1 MTAAPSRIALAVL
14 VATLAITPAINGADA
29 AEIKPYTTEQL
40 QKIVTDKTPVTTVE
54 AVDHERITAR
64 RIDLVDEAGVIR
76 MTLAAPTPPP
86 IIDGLSYQRAFPVA
100 GMVMYDREG
109 SERGGF
115 GVADLANGG
124 TAAVLA
130 LDHANVDA
138 IGWRVMPDGAV
149 EFGLNA
155 KPPQPREPALGNR
168 VVPHPAVRRVA
179 MNLAAD
185 GTPSLD
191 LTDTEGRPRLRL
203 TVTEEGYGAIE
214 FLDADGNVV
223 QTLAPEAGIAPAIR

>member
-1 MTAAPSRIALAVL
+1 MTATPSRVMLAALAT
-14 VATLAITPAINGADA
+14 TLAIASAMNPAPA
-29 AEIKPYTTEQL
+29 AEPKPYTAEQL
-40 QKIVTDKTPVTTVE
+40 QKIVADEVPVTTVE
-54 AVDHERITAR
+54 SVDHERITAR

-100 GMVMYDREG
+100 GMVVYDREG

-138 IGWRVMPDGAV
+138 VGWRVMPDGAV

-155 KPPQPREPALGNR
+155 KPPQPREPTLGNR
-168 VVPHPAVRRVA
+168 VVPHPAVRRIA

-185 GTPSLD
+185 GTPSLN
-191 LTDTEGRPRLRL
+191 LSDTEGRPRLRL
-203 TVTEEGYGAIE
+203 AVTEEGYGAIE
-214 FLDADGNVV
+214 FLDAEGRVV
-223 QTLAPEAGIAPAIR
+223 QTLAPEAAGG

>member
-1 MTAAPSRIALAVL
+1 MTATPSCATLAALA
-14 VATLAITPAINGADA
+14 ATLAIALAMHPATA
-29 AEIKPYTTEQL
+29 AEPKPYTVEQL
-40 QKIVTDKTPVTTVE
+40 QKIVADELPVTTVE
-54 AVDHERITAR
+54 SVDHERITAH

-100 GMVMYDREG
+100 GMVVYDREG

-138 IGWRVMPDGAV
+138 VGWRVMPDGAV

-155 KPPQPREPALGNR
+155 KPPQPREPTLDNR
-168 VVPHPAVRRVA
+168 VVPHPAVRRIA

-185 GTPSLD
+185 GTPSLN
-191 LTDTEGRPRLRL
+191 LADTEGRPRLRL

-214 FLDADGNVV
+214 FLDAEGKVV
-223 QTLAPEAGIAPAIR
+223 QTLAPEAAGG

>member
-1 MTAAPSRIALAVL
+1 MTAACRRTALAL
-14 VATLAITPAINGADA
+14 LTASLAIAPANDVA
-29 AEIKPYTTEQL
+29 AAGEAKPYTTEQL
-40 QKIVTDKTPVTTVE
+40 RKIVADEAPVTTVE
-54 AVDHERITAR
+54 SVDHERITAR
-64 RIDLVDEAGVIR
+64 RIDLVDESGVIR

-100 GMVMYDREG
+100 GMVMYDRAG

-115 GVADLANGG
+115 GVADLADGG

-149 EFGLNA
+149 SFGLNA
-155 KPPQPREPALGNR
+155 RPPQPREPAFDNR
-168 VVPHPAVRRVA
+168 LVPHPAVRRIA

-191 LTDTEGRPRLRL
+191 LADGEGRPRLRL
-203 TVTEEGYGAIE
+203 TVTAEGHGAIE
-214 FLDADGNVV
+214 FLDADGKVV
-223 QTLAPEAGIAPAIR
+223 QTLAPEAGG

>member
-1 MTAAPSRIALAVL
+1 MTATPSRAALVALA
-14 VATLAITPAINGADA
+14 ATLAAASATNPAA
-29 AEIKPYTTEQL
+29 AVEPKPYTAEQL
-40 QKIVTDKTPVTTVE
+40 QKIVADEMPVTTVE
-54 AVDHERITAR
+54 SVDHERITAR

-86 IIDGLSYQRAFPVA
+86 IIDGLSYQRAFPVS
-100 GMVMYDREG
+100 GMVLYDREG
-109 SERGGF
+109 GERGGF

-155 KPPQPREPALGNR
+155 QPPQVREPTLDNR
-168 VVPHPAVRRVA
+168 LVPHPAVRRIA

-185 GTPSLD
+185 GTPSLN
-191 LTDTEGRPRLRL
+191 LADTEGRPRLRL
-203 TVTEEGYGAIE
+203 TVTAEGYGAIE
-214 FLDADGNVV
+214 FLDADGKVV
-223 QTLAPEAGIAPAIR
+223 QTLAPEAAGD

>member
-1 MTAAPSRIALAVL
+1 MTATPGF
-14 VATLAITPAINGADA
+14 ATLATLAALAIAPAMAPANA
-29 AEIKPYTTEQL
+29 AEPKPYTAAQL
-40 QKIVTDKTPVTTVE
+40 QAIVADELPVTTVE
-54 AVDHERITAR
+54 SVDHERITAR
-64 RIDLVDEAGVIR
+64 RIDLVDDAGVIR

-100 GMVMYDREG
+100 GMVVYDREG

-115 GVADLANGG
+115 GVADLADGG

-138 IGWRVMPDGAV
+138 VGWRVMPDGAV

-155 KPPQPREPALGNR
+155 KPPQPREPTLDNR
-168 VVPHPAVRRVA
+168 VVPHPAVRRIA

-185 GTPSLD
+185 GTPSLN
-191 LTDTEGRPRLRL
+191 LVDTEGRPRLRL
-203 TVTEEGYGAIE
+203 TVTEAGYGAIE
-214 FLDADGNVV
+214 FLDAEGRVV
-223 QTLAPEAGIAPAIR
+223 QTLAPEATAGG

>member
-1 MTAAPSRIALAVL
+1 MTALAHAALVLALAA
-14 VATLAITPAINGADA
+14 VAPMGAATA
-29 AEIKPYTTEQL
+29 AEPQPYTAEQL
-40 QKIVTDKTPVTTVE
+40 QKIVSDEIPVTTVD

-64 RIDLVDEAGVIR
+64 RIDLVDDAGVIR

-86 IIDGLSYQRAFPVA
+86 IIDGLSYQRAFPVS
-100 GMVMYDREG
+100 GMVVYDREG

-115 GVADLANGG
+115 GVADLAGGG

-130 LDHANVDA
+130 LDHRNVDA
-138 IGWRVMPDGAV
+138 VGWRVMPDGAV

-155 KPPQPREPALGNR
+155 KPPQPREPTLDNR
-168 VVPHPAVRRVA
+168 VVPHPAVRRIA

-203 TVTEEGYGAIE
+203 TVTDEGYGAIE
-214 FLDADGNVV
+214 FLDAEGEVV
-223 QTLAPEAGIAPAIR
+223 QTLAPEAAGG

>member
-1 MTAAPSRIALAVL
+1 MTATPRRTALAAL
-14 VATLAITPAINGADA
+14 AATLATASALNPAAA
-29 AEIKPYTTEQL
+29 AEPKPYTAEQL
-40 QKIVTDKTPVTTVE
+40 HKIVADERPVTTVE
-54 AVDHERITAR
+54 SVDHERITAR
-64 RIDLVDEAGVIR
+64 RIDLVDAAGVIR

-100 GMVMYDREG
+100 GMVVYDREG

-115 GVADLANGG
+115 GVADLADGG

-138 IGWRVMPDGAV
+138 VGWRVMPDGAV

-155 KPPQPREPALGNR
+155 KPPQPREPTLDNR
-168 VVPHPAVRRVA
+168 VVPHPAVRRIA

-185 GTPSLD
+185 GTPSLN
-191 LTDTEGRPRLRL
+191 LADTEGRPRLRL
-203 TVTEEGYGAIE
+203 TVTDEGFGAIE
-214 FLDADGNVV
+214 FLDAEGKVV
-223 QTLAPEAGIAPAIR
+223 QTLAPEAAAGG

>member
-1 MTAAPSRIALAVL
+1 MTATPGF
-14 VATLAITPAINGADA
+14 ATLATLAALTIAPAMTPATA
-29 AEIKPYTTEQL
+29 AEPRPYTAEQL
-40 QKIVTDKTPVTTVE
+40 QAIVADELPMTTVDS
-54 AVDHERITAR
+54 VDHERITAR
-64 RIDLVDEAGVIR
+64 RIDLVDDSGVIR

-100 GMVMYDREG
+100 GMVVYDREG

-115 GVADLANGG
+115 GVADLADGG

-138 IGWRVMPDGAV
+138 VGWRVMPDGAV

-155 KPPQPREPALGNR
+155 KPPQPREPTLDNR
-168 VVPHPAVRRVA
+168 VVPHPAVRRIA

-185 GTPSLD
+185 GTPSLN
-191 LTDTEGRPRLRL
+191 LADTEGRPRLRL
-203 TVTEEGYGAIE
+203 TVTEEGFGAIE
-214 FLDADGNVV
+214 FLDAEGKVV
-223 QTLAPEAGIAPAIR
+223 QTLAPEAAGG

>member
-1 MTAAPSRIALAVL
+1 MTTAPHAILA
-14 VATLAITPAINGADA
+14 ATLAIASATGAAVA
-29 AEIKPYTTEQL
+29 AEPKPYTAEQL
-40 QKIVTDKTPVTTVE
+40 QKIVADEVPVTTVE
-54 AVDHERITAR
+54 SVDHERLTAR
-64 RIDLVDEAGVIR
+64 RIDLVDDAGVIR
-76 MTLAAPTPPP
+76 MTLAAPTPGP

-100 GMVMYDREG
+100 GMVVYDREG

-115 GVADLANGG
+115 GVADLADGG

-138 IGWRVMPDGAV
+138 VGWRVMPDGAV

-155 KPPQPREPALGNR
+155 KPPQPREPTLDNR
-168 VVPHPAVRRVA
+168 VVPHPAVRRIA

-203 TVTEEGYGAIE
+203 TVTDEGFGAIE
-214 FLDADGNVV
+214 FLDADGTVV
-223 QTLAPEAGIAPAIR
+223 QTLAPETAAGAL

>member
-1 MTAAPSRIALAVL
+1 MTASPRRTALAVL
-14 VATLAITPAINGADA
+14 AVTLAIVPAINLAGA
-29 AEIKPYTTEQL
+29 AELKPYTAEQL
-40 QKIVTDKTPVTTVE
+40 QKIVADEAPVTTVE
-54 AVDHERITAR
+54 SVDHERITAR
-64 RIDLVDEAGVIR
+64 RIDLVDESGVIR
-76 MTLAAPTPPP
+76 MTLAAPTPSP

-100 GMVMYDREG
+100 GMVVYDREG

-138 IGWRVMPDGAV
+138 VGWRVMPDGAV

-155 KPPQPREPALGNR
+155 KPPQPREPTLDNR
-168 VVPHPAVRRVA
+168 VVPHPAVRRIA

-203 TVTEEGYGAIE
+203 TVTDEGFGAIE
-214 FLDADGNVV
+214 FLDAEGEVV
-223 QTLAPEAGIAPAIR
+223 QTLAPEAAGG